1 MNLELGTQLVRFINV
16 GMYNSELSSEEVLYD
31 EEITDEYWDTFD
43 NKKYTQFIF
52 ESGKDVFNNSYLP
65 QLKSLDLDII
75 SGEAVRIESPKS
87 YNYGSDELYF
97 DLVIKGTVKESW
109 DKYFENVDQGN
120 LNKYLQESNKSY
132 DGFISFMPQSI
143 EELEDLINSGED
155 DERAFAAILN
165 YELDTN
171 DDNEY
176 QEELME
182 TVNNDKYMHDFFSEE
197 TEVSEKFVKTFES
210 WKNNM

>member
-132 DGFISFMPQSI
+132 DGFVSFMPQSI

-210 WKNNM
+210 WKNNK

>member
-1 MNLELGTQLVRFINV
+1 MNLELGTQLVKFIDV
-16 GMYNSELSSEEVLYD
+16 GMYNSELASENVLDDDEMSEEQ
-31 EEITDEYWDTFD
+31 WGTFD
-43 NKKYTQFIF
+43 NKKYTQFIL
-52 ESGKDVFNNSYLP
+52 ESGKEVFNNSYLP

-75 SGEAVRIESPKS
+75 SGEAIRVQSPKY

-109 DKYFENVDQGN
+109 DKYFENVDQGE
-120 LNKYLQESNKSY
+120 LNKYLQERNKSY
-132 DGFISFMPQSI
+132 DGFISFMPHSI

-176 QEELME
+176 QEELLE
-182 TVNNDKYMHDFFSEE
+182 KVNNDKYLYDFFSEE
-197 TEVSEKFVKTFES
+197 AEVSEKFVKTFES
-210 WKNNM
+210 WKNNK